1 LGHRSPLSELRV
13 QVGAQTGGFDLS
25 DAVETTEEL
34 EELIYASDGRRVS
47 FVLDEELYPRDAVYG
62 AAYLFVDRCFIF
74 LTRPKDATIEVR
86 LKPKEEG
93 DAKALEALAGEF
105 ANELLNQVIRAR
117 VGEATAQ
124 IREYY
129 MAKAFFADSNQ
140 TSIDA
145 LLAELDAEELEED
158 PLEISVPWEEPNE

>member
-1 LGHRSPLSELRV
+1 MSE
-13 QVGAQTGGFDLS
+13 
-25 DAVETTEEL
+25 AVESQQEMEEL
-34 EELIYASDGRRVS
+34 VWSTDGRRVS
-47 FVLDEELYPRDAVYG
+47 FTLDESLYPRDAVYG
-62 AAYLFVDRCFIF
+62 AAYLFLDRCYLFF
-74 LTRPKDATIEVR
+74 TRPSDGSVEVR
-86 LKPKEEG
+86 LKPKDDEAG
-93 DAKALEALAGEF
+93 KAGLEKLAGEF
-105 ANELLNQVIRAR
+105 ANELLNQVVRQR

-158 PLEISVPWEEPNE
+158 PLEIAVPWEEPNG